1 MRVRHKKWLGVLVL
15 AGWGACPRAAFS
27 GSAFN
32 NSAES
37 YELDVELI
45 GRMAQVATLDQ
56 MEWPE
61 VDDWRE
67 FWSALK
73 GALHAESVEELAAA
87 YPSVQRALS
96 YLQAMPNAR
105 PYAVW
110 LRQRQDYFD
119 MARQV
124 QLLYPAQAPAPP
136 KKIPPRGKVRL
147 APPPAPV
154 LELPAQLI
162 QKRNAYFRS
171 QAAWAKKLRG
181 RLKPEEAAW
190 LVPKLKDAFE
200 TEGVPA
206 AWVWLAEVE
215 STFNVQA
222 RSPVGAA
229 GLFQFMPATAKRYGL
244 NLAPQDER
252 LDPAKSA
259 RAAAKCLRALHGQ
272 FGSWPLA
279 LAAYNAGDGRV
290 ARLLDKAPGTFERIA
305 DKLPIETQMYVPKVL
320 ATVALREEVDPATLP
335 PPRVMLART
344 P

>member
-1 MRVRHKKWLGVLVL
+1 
-15 AGWGACPRAAFS
+15 
-27 GSAFN
+27 
-32 NSAES
+32 
-37 YELDVELI
+37 
-45 GRMAQVATLDQ
+45 
-56 MEWPE
+56 
-61 VDDWRE
+61 
-67 FWSALK
+67 
-73 GALHAESVEELAAA
+73 
-87 YPSVQRALS
+87 
-96 YLQAMPNAR
+96 
-105 PYAVW
+105 
-110 LRQRQDYFD
+110 
-119 MARQV
+119 
-124 QLLYPAQAPAPP
+124 
-136 KKIPPRGKVRL
+136 
-147 APPPAPV
+147 V